1 MAKKCGTGI
10 FASAGSNL
18 KRRDFLK
25 YSASIAGGLA
35 ATGLR
40 GSLLSDIKK
49 PVAFKISLAE
59 WSLHRAL
66 RSKEIDHL
74 DFHSIAK
81 IGPVRTSNV
90 MFLEPVFTIMMGI
103 ALLHNVLGLTQWL
116 GILVIILATSSLE
129 FWGKKYS

>member
-1 MAKKCGTGI
+1 MI
-10 FASAGSNL
+10 M
-18 KRRDFLK
+18 
-25 YSASIAGGLA
+25 
-35 ATGLR
+35 
-40 GSLLSDIKK
+40 
-49 PVAFKISLAE
+49 
-59 WSLHRAL
+59 WSLISAVGM
-66 RSKEIDHL
+66 SGGFYFY
-74 DFHSIAK
+74 FHSIAK